1 MNTLEWLDAR
11 VKDLDRNIQLM
22 DEVIKIID
30 QMLVAVDEDRLDEA
44 MEIHTKLHKII
55 D

>member
-11 VKDLDRNIQLM
+11 VKDLDRDIQLM

-30 QMLVAVDEDRLDEA
+30 QMLLEENLYVVVKDE
-44 MEIHTKLHKII
+44 K
-55 D
+55 

>member
-11 VKDLDRNIQLM
+11 IKDLDRDIQCM

-30 QMLVAVDEDRLDEA
+30 QMLLEENLYVVVKEE
-44 MEIHTKLHKII
+44 K
-55 D
+55 

>member
-11 VKDLDRNIQLM
+11 IKDLDRDIQLM

-30 QMLVAVDEDRLDEA
+30 QMLLEENLYVVVKDE
-44 MEIHTKLHKII
+44 K
-55 D
+55 

>member
-11 VKDLDRNIQLM
+11 INDLDRDIQLM

-30 QMLVAVDEDRLDEA
+30 QMLLEENLYVVVKDE
-44 MEIHTKLHKII
+44 K
-55 D
+55 